1 VLQRLPA
8 RLAQAPRQNAHRA
21 EGLRLSWPGR
31 RWEPGGQ
38 VRKAAPRIELAE
50 AHGDVRETR
59 ARLVL
64 GDALD
69 VAGALADEGLEGKVD
84 LAYVDPPFASQAVY
98 VHEARI
104 EGPADGRVVRSHAYD
119 DRWGSELSGYLDM
132 LAPRLEALA
141 RLLSPAGTI
150 WVHVDWR
157 ASYLVRLL
165 LDEILGRNAFVN
177 EIVWRRAPNLG
188 RQAASHQF
196 GRTLDTLVVYGGAN
210 AALRPPTRLEPIEPG
225 AVRTDDQGRPF
236 TTAPRGDYTDE
247 SIARLDREGRV
258 HRTSSGRVYIKYFL
272 VKDAAG
278 VWCRE
283 RRVDALWTDVAPL
296 RHARPGERTGF
307 PTQKP
312 RALLDRIVACAAPP
326 DGLVVD
332 LFAGSG
338 TTGESAHALGRRFVL
353 GDASPLAL
361 ATSRARLLR
370 AGVPITVESCEG
382 ETVPEGR
389 PPTVRLEREGGEMR
403 VALVEPTEPLAW
415 AVDTT
420 WDGNGPFHPVWH
432 AERVPGT
439 KPRPASREAA
449 LSVARGRIAV
459 RVWYDDGRV
468 GTRVLPVSGRRGA
481 R

>member
-1 VLQRLPA
+1 VCA
-8 RLAQAPRQNAHRA
+8 
-21 EGLRLSWPGR
+21 S
-31 RWEPGGQ
+31 
-38 VRKAAPRIELAE
+38 APRIVAVE
-50 AHGDVRETR
+50 AHGDVQETR
-59 ARLVL
+59 SRLVL

-69 VAGALADEGLEGKVD
+69 VAGALAGEGLTGQVD

-104 EGPADGRVVRSHAYD
+104 EGPADGRVVRSRAYD
-119 DRWGSELSGYLDM
+119 DRWGGELSEYLGM

-141 RLLSPAGTI
+141 RLLTPAGTL

-165 LDEILGRNAFVN
+165 LDEILGREAFVN

-196 GRTLDTLVVYGGAN
+196 GRTLDTLVVYGGPR
-210 AALRPPTRLEPIEPG
+210 AALRPPTRLEPIEPS
-225 AVRTDDQGRPF
+225 AVRTDDQGRTF

-258 HRTSSGRVYIKYFL
+258 HRTSSGRVYVKYFL

-278 VWCRE
+278 AWCRE
-283 RRVDALWTDVAPL
+283 RRVDTLWTDVPPL

-312 RALLDRIVACAAPP
+312 RALLDRIVACASPP
-326 DGLVVD
+326 GGLVVD
-332 LFAGSG
+332 VFAGSG
-338 TTGESAHALGRRFVL
+338 TSGESAHALGRRFVL

-370 AGVPITVESCEG
+370 AGIPLAVQRCAGATEL
-382 ETVPEGR
+382 EGR
-389 PPTVRLEREGGEMR
+389 PPTVRLERDGLEMR
-403 VALVEPTEPLAW
+403 VVLQQPREPLAW
-415 AVDTT
+415 AVDTA
-420 WDGNGPFHPVWH
+420 WDGKGPFHAMWH

-439 KPRPASREAA
+439 RPRPAAGHA
-449 LSVARGRIAV
+449 VLPAPRGPIAV
-459 RVWYDDGRV
+459 RVWYDDGSV
-468 GTRVLPVSGRRGA
+468 GTRVVPVPGRQGPR
-481 R
+481 